1 MPSVLGK
8 TWKQKWLVE
17 INLILTNLQA
27 IVPETDSAANSADT
41 AAGEA
46 VVVETATSEDAEED
60 HQPNQSP
67 QSERRR
73 QEAADAAVVNQSAGK
88 EEEAPGEAPETE
100 DEPPALH
107 DEAHRVETHK
117 GAGGNKAAAEARDE
131 KDRRALLDIKEAREA
146 PVPETV
152 DPERLT
158 QKLPLWIM
166 GANAKKQLRKRV
178 NWG

>member
-17 INLILTNLQA
+17 INLILINLQA
-27 IVPETDSAANSADT
+27 IVPGTDSAANNADT

-46 VVVETATSEDAEED
+46 VVVETATSVDAEED
-60 HQPNQSP
+60 HQPNQSL

-73 QEAADAAVVNQSAGK
+73 REAADAAVVNQSADK
-88 EEEAPGEAPETE
+88 EEEEEAPEPEDGTLAP
-100 DEPPALH
+100 H
-107 DEAHRVETHK
+107 DEAHLVETRK
-117 GAGGNKAAAEARDE
+117 GADGSKTAAEARGE
-131 KDRRALLDIKEAREA
+131 KDRRALPDTKGEREA
-146 PVPETV
+146 PAPETV

-166 GANAKKQLRKRV
+166 EANVKKQLRKRV

>member
-27 IVPETDSAANSADT
+27 IVPEADSAASSADT

-73 QEAADAAVVNQSAGK
+73 QADAAVVNRSAGK
-88 EEEAPGEAPETE
+88 VEEAPGEALGTE